1 MSMSQTPASQTPKRP
16 ETKQQIT
23 VLGPGSYQR
32 QTATKGKSESK
43 VFGNTGHEVQWSG
56 LLLNKIP

>member
-23 VLGPGSYQR
+23 VLGSSFQFTL
-32 QTATKGKSESK
+32 QTAIKGKSKSK
-43 VFGNTGHEVQWSG
+43 ALGIPVMKTSG
-56 LLLNKIP
+56 LACC